1 MHEPENS
8 APLNEAE
15 EELGASAAPLAE
27 QGQFPDLKIYGYQ
40 ILEKLSARS
49 DGTRV
54 TYLAKEI
61 KSARAVVIKE
71 WHLPAAPTQLLSQT
85 VSRSQDYA
93 SYLPEIGQLHQL
105 DHPNI
110 PPYFNSFPTAT
121 GFCLVRAYQP
131 GVSLAQLGSLPPVD
145 IKLIADAVL
154 QILIHLQAL
163 APIVIHQNIKP
174 ENIIVNTDE
183 RLTVYLVDFGLH
195 SPGSSQPIAG
205 TPGFMPPEQLVDGK
219 LTPSADIYSLG
230 VTLICLLTGTTSDR
244 APSLFDERFVP
255 HFRRHIPPNTPT
267 QLVETL
273 AKMVDPDE
281 SNRFTNAAVAQNPAL
296 ELSPKKR
303 PSEPPRPAPTSTES
317 HRIAIVKPRKKIKWW
332 YWGLGISGLLLALSY
347 ILSQFVFNE
356 PAELSPE
363 QITKNQQ
370 LIKKAAYVASDRG
383 RLLTEKRCIG
393 CNLSGQAFPKADLT
407 GVQLSQSKLTGTNFA
422 NANLKLAILRDVDLS
437 EANLTQANLQQAAIY
452 GAKLLGT
459 NLAGANLR
467 DAKLIY
473 ANFKGASLQKANL
486 TNANLQSAELSQV
499 DLSDANLTGA
509 DLSLADL
516 SGANLRRAIVTGA
529 NLTTTKLTGA
539 TMPDGSIHP

>member
-1 MHEPENS
+1 MNESENS
-8 APLNEAE
+8 ASLTGSEGE
-15 EELGASAAPLAE
+15 VGASAAPLAQQE
-27 QGQFPDLKIYGYQ
+27 FPDLKIYGYQ
-40 ILEKLSARS
+40 TLEILSERADR
-49 DGTRV
+49 TRT
-54 TYLAKEI
+54 TYLAKEV
-61 KSARAVVIKE
+61 KSERSVVIKE
-71 WHLPAAPTQLLSQT
+71 WRLPAARM
-85 VSRSQDYA
+85 RSQDYA
-93 SYLPEIGQLHQL
+93 SYLPEIGKLQQL
-105 DHPNI
+105 DHLNI
-110 PPYFNSFPTAT
+110 PPYLNSFPTAT

-145 IKLIADAVL
+145 IKRITDAVL
-154 QILIHLQAL
+154 KILIYLQSL
-163 APIVIHQNIKP
+163 EPIVIHQNIKP

-183 RLTVYLVDFGLH
+183 HLMVYLVDFGLY
-195 SPGSSQPIAG
+195 SLGSSHPIAG
-205 TPGFMPPEQLVDGK
+205 TPGFIPPEQLVEGK
-219 LTPSADIYSLG
+219 LTTNSDIYSLG

-244 APSLFDERFVP
+244 ASSLFDERLVP
-255 HFRRHIPPNTPT
+255 HFRRYFPPNTPT

-273 AKMVDPDE
+273 AKMVEPDE
-281 SNRFTNAAVAQNPAL
+281 SKRFTNAAIAQNPAL

-317 HRIAIVKPRKKIKWW
+317 NRIAIVKPRKKIKWW
-332 YWGLGISGLLLALSY
+332 FWGLGISGLLLAISY
-347 ILSQFVFNE
+347 LLSQFVFNE

-363 QITKNQQ
+363 QIAKNQQ

-407 GVQLSQSKLTGTNFA
+407 GVDLSRSTLNGTNFA

-467 DAKLIY
+467 NANLIY

-486 TNANLQSAELSQV
+486 TNANLQSAELLQV

-516 SGANLRRAIVTGA
+516 SGANLRRAVTTGA
-529 NLTTTKLTGA
+529 NLATTKLTGA